1 MTVVLTCLAAL
12 AIVPSAFAHHGRI
25 SGSMDCQGVVSFTAS
40 SWQTSDV
47 LAKTHNDV
55 RVYVTQSN
63 GAAVNPAQQVGAGQF
78 KSANGFAFTG
88 AFTAPAGVTSVKL
101 LVKEIGSWANGMGSS
116 NGTNQESSI
125 TVTRPTSGCAPPPPP
140 QCPTAGNAQVSSSSD
155 IGIAGGSATVSFTV
169 AAGCSNIKLSLV
181 SYKAPGPAFDAK
193 AADRQTVHDSK
204 TVLLGAGTHTLTVA
218 MPNCFYQVD
227 FVYGDVIAKLG
238 PAGSSNFYSA
248 QGRLIKARNGG
259 TGSCAPPPPD
269 ECPNLAGNQTSVPT
283 GMSKDASGNCIT
295 PPPPPPPTDECPNI
309 AGNQATVPA
318 GMIKDPSGTCFTPST
333 PPPPETPLVTAT
345 PAAAVAPAIVT
356 APAAKPAPKAKV
368 KVKVKVKKKAKK
380 AKKKVVKKKKKVVVK
395 QQKTAT
401 KTKPRAL
408 PFTP

>member
-40 SWQTSDV
+40 SWQTSNV

-55 RVYVTQSN
+55 RVYVVQSN
-63 GAAVNPAQQVGAGQF
+63 GAAVSPAQQVGAGQF

-88 AFTAPAGVTSVKL
+88 TFTVPAGVTSVKL
-101 LVKEIGSWANGMGSS
+101 LVKEIGSWANGTGSS
-116 NGTNQESSI
+116 NGTHNESSI
-125 TVTRPTSGCAPPPPP
+125 TVTRPTSGCAPPPP
-140 QCPTAGNAQVSSSSD
+140 QCPSAANAQLSSSSE
-155 IGIAGGSATVSFTV
+155 IGISGGSATVSFAV

-181 SYKAPGPAFDAK
+181 SYKAPGPAFDAST
-193 AADRQTVHDSK
+193 ADQQTVHDSR
-204 TVLLGAGTHTLTVA
+204 TVLLGAGNHTLTVA

-259 TGSCAPPPPD
+259 TGSCAPPPTD
-269 ECPNLAGNQTSVPT
+269 ECPNLEGNQTSVPA
-283 GMSKDASGNCIT
+283 GMSKDASGSCT
-295 PPPPPPPTDECPNI
+295 PPPPPPPPTDECPNI

-318 GMIKDPSGTCFTPST
+318 GMIKDASGTCFTPSA
-333 PPPPETPLVTAT
+333 PPPTETPLVTAT
-345 PAAAVAPAIVT
+345 PAAAVTPAIVT
-356 APAAKPAPKAKV
+356 APAAKPAPKA
-368 KVKVKVKKKAKK
+368 KVKVKKKAKK

-395 QQKTAT
+395 KQKTAK